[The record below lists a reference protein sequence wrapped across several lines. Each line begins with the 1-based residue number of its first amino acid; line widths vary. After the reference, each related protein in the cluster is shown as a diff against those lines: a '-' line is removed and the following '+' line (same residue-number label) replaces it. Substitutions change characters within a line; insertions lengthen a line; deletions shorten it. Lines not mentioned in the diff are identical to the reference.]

1 METILTRNEERGLAA
16 VKKLEAEGLKP
27 EFHQLDIGD
36 EASVTKL
43 RDFMKEKYGGIDV
56 LVNNAAIAFKQA
68 ATEPFGE
75 QVMQLKKYELTSD
88 SLSIRVTVFLKMILT
103 V

>member
-16 VKKLEAEGLKP
+16 VKELEAEGLKP

-75 QVMQLKKYELTSD
+75 QVMQKKKNMSLLLTPFVWTKSG
-88 SLSIRVTVFLKMILT
+88 
-103 V
+103 